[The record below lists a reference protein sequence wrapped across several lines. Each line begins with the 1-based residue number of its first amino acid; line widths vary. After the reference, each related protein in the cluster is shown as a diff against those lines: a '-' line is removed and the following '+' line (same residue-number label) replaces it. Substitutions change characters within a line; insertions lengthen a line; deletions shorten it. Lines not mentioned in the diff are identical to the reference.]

1 MILKNALHFSLEI
14 WGYIFCIISAICI
27 HISRN
32 INIKVNRTLFFLLT
46 TDGLLLFFDSIAWF
60 FRGNLGKT
68 QYYILV
74 VSNFMVFLLGYVLL
88 FVFTK
93 HLKNYYYFDN
103 HNFYHRNTWF
113 PLSQIWGIIG
123 IILDLILLYKYRKY
137 LSKKYTILFIT
148 YMLMPALALFIQIFL
163 YGISLLNIA
172 NTIIILLMFLISQIE
187 QANTIV
193 KQGRLINEANIN
205 ITLSQIQPHFLY
217 NSLNIIRYLCKH
229 NTEEAENAINDFSDY
244 LRGNMSALSNKE
256 CIPFE
261 RELKHLNSY
270 IALEKKRFGKRLTVQ
285 YDIQEKE
292 FVLPALCLQP
302 IVENSI
308 KYGLMNKLDGI
319 TVKISSYSDKKN
331 YILTVEDNGIGFDYD
346 NVIKDGKPHIGI
358 KNVRD
363 KLQLMCNGQLII
375 DSKINIGTK
384 VNIVIPKK

>member
-1 MILKNALHFSLEI
+1 
-14 WGYIFCIISAICI
+14 
-27 HISRN
+27 
-32 INIKVNRTLFFLLT
+32 
-46 TDGLLLFFDSIAWF
+46 
-60 FRGNLGKT
+60 
-68 QYYILV
+68 
-74 VSNFMVFLLGYVLL
+74 
-88 FVFTK
+88 
-93 HLKNYYYFDN
+93 
-103 HNFYHRNTWF
+103 
-113 PLSQIWGIIG
+113 
-123 IILDLILLYKYRKY
+123 
-137 LSKKYTILFIT
+137 
-148 YMLMPALALFIQIFL
+148 MLMPALALFIQIFL

-292 FVLPALCLQP
+292 FVIPALCLQP